1 MERVNT
7 VWDFMGAV
15 ASAMESGDEMALDEL
30 SRILDGWMIGEEES
44 AKGKR
49 LIEAAWE
56 HIESVSV

>member
-30 SRILDGWMIGEEES
+30 SRILDGWMVAEEDDN
-44 AKGKR
+44 KGRR
-49 LIEAAWE
+49 LIESAWAY
-56 HIESVSV
+56 IESVSE